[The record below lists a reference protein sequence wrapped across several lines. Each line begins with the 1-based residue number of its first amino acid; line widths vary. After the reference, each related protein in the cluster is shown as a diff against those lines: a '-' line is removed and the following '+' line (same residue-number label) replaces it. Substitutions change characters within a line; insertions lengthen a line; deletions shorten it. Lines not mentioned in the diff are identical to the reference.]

1 MVAMFYLFK
10 AFPEVPLSRSVANS
24 FPQERE
30 QPACAGARDTSLCF
44 GANEQ
49 LSPFKKG
56 AELALLG
63 WQLRVLRSIV
73 HVLLVVSGCERG

>member
-1 MVAMFYLFK
+1 MQVL
-10 AFPEVPLSRSVANS
+10 E
-24 FPQERE
+24 
-30 QPACAGARDTSLCF
+30 DTLLCF

-73 HVLLVVSGCERG
+73 HVLLLTLCSTGRCTAVRGQVVSGCERG

>member
-1 MVAMFYLFK
+1 MQVL
-10 AFPEVPLSRSVANS
+10 E
-24 FPQERE
+24 
-30 QPACAGARDTSLCF
+30 DTLLCF